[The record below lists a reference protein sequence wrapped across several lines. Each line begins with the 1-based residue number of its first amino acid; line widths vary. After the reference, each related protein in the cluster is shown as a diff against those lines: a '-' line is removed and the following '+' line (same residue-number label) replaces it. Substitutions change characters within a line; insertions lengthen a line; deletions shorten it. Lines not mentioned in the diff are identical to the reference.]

1 MKVRVPAV
9 LSFILAILTIVA
21 AGGAAAQIHCSE
33 LPPLTPDTTFP
44 RCSSRELAVAGFPDH
59 MHAYGW
65 SGWQVMTDSEGITY
79 GPGSLCYQREL
90 IPTEGL
96 VVDPDQKSYGQ
107 FVLRHNPGYKDCDM
121 IPFLELM
128 DWANRDVTG
137 LLGLA
142 SADTLTILNP
152 DNTDQYTELTGQ
164 GVWRL
169 YALDG
174 DKAILQPYP
183 VLMARTLDGHAA
195 FMLVTDWILQE
206 AIEADL
212 PPWLHQGIVEYIG
225 EDGMHLL
232 SYMGEFRTKDSILL
246 SPPLIDALL
255 ARGIDPSQDQDRE
268 MFRRASY
275 SAFLMVWQ
283 LVEHEG
289 GLTALREFLDMAASG
304 MDLDQASLQVYGMDL
319 GQLSG
324 FLDPVKMGEPLPKDM
339 DRPRPNSQP

>member
-1 MKVRVPAV
+1 MNFRVPAV
-9 LSFILAILTIVA
+9 LIFVLMISA
-21 AGGAAAQIHCSE
+21 ASGANAQIHCSE
-33 LPPLTPDTTFP
+33 LPPLTPDSTFP

-65 SGWQVMTDSEGITY
+65 SGWEVMTDSEGVTY
-79 GPGSLCYQREL
+79 GPGSMCYQRDVV
-90 IPTEGL
+90 PREGL
-96 VVDPDQKSYGQ
+96 VVEPDQKSYGQ
-107 FVLRHNPGYKDCDM
+107 FILRHNPRYKDCDM

-128 DWANRDVTG
+128 DWANRDVAG

-142 SADTLTILNP
+142 TTDTMTILNP
-152 DNTDQYTELTGQ
+152 DNSDQYKELTGR

-169 YALDG
+169 YALEG
-174 DKAILQPYP
+174 DKCILQPYP

-212 PPWLHQGIVEYIG
+212 PPWLHQGLVEYIG

-232 SYMGEFRTKDSILL
+232 SYMGEFRAKGPILL

-255 ARGIDPSQDQDRE
+255 TRGIDPSEDQDRE

-289 GLTALREFLDMAASG
+289 GLTALREFLGMAAAGS
-304 MDLDQASLQVYGMDL
+304 DLDQASLQVYGMDL
-319 GQLSG
+319 GQLAG
-324 FLDPVKMGEPLPKDM
+324 FLDPVLAGEPIPKDM